1 MHGAPVLKTSCMN
14 KNTFG
19 YCILAGLLA
28 IAAAM
33 PASVGK
39 YTAASRNVTVR
50 GLCEIEV
57 KADRAIWPI
66 VIKQGGNSLVNLAK
80 DVDAN
85 NTIVLEWLASE
96 GISEGDITIASPK
109 VEDQRAMGYA
119 NRTYDYLMTSVIT
132 VCTSDVDK
140 VIQLQSKQFSL
151 LNKGIAI
158 GSGYNWEYPTVYEY
172 TALNSIKPQMIEQA
186 TVNAREAAD
195 KFAKD
200 SGSKVGKINSA
211 SQGQFSI
218 TDRDTNTPYMK
229 IVRVV
234 TTINYQLR

>member
-1 MHGAPVLKTSCMN
+1 MN
-14 KNTFG
+14 KNTLA

-28 IAAAM
+28 IAVAM
-33 PASVGK
+33 PVAVGE

-50 GLCEIEV
+50 GLCEMEV

-66 VIKQGGNSLVNLAK
+66 VFKEGGNSLVNLAK
-80 DVDAN
+80 DVDTKN
-85 NTIVLEWLASE
+85 SIVLEWLASE
-96 GISEGDITIASPK
+96 GFSPNDISVAAPK
-109 VEDQRAMGYA
+109 VEDQRANGYT
-119 NRTYDYLMTSVIT
+119 NRVYDYLMTSVIT

-140 VIQLQSKQFSL
+140 VVALQSKQFGL

-186 TVNAREAAD
+186 TINAREAAD

-218 TDRDTNTPYMK
+218 NDRDSNTPYMK

-234 TTINYQLR
+234 TTINYQLK